1 MSFMAVATF
10 NAQRVLALESRHAK
24 EIAKLITSYGGSPN
38 VAPAVRE
45 VSLESRDALDF
56 AANLIAGKF
65 DLVIFLTGAGARAL
79 FTAVEGSYTRQEIAV
94 ALERTVVVAR
104 GVKPVSALREI
115 GVKPSFVAPEPNTWR
130 ELLRILDDEVVATYP
145 LKGLQIAVQE
155 YGVPSK
161 ELLAGL
167 RERGACVTTVPVY
180 QWSLPEDIVPLQ
192 QAAKSIAAGELD
204 VILLT
209 SAIQIT
215 HLFQIAAELNLKESV
230 RHGLERMVIASIG
243 PSTSERIRALGL
255 QPDME
260 ASHPRMGFLVKEAA
274 ERSAGLL
281 QQKQKEPALGI
292 LHEIGSRMAAAMPLR
307 EVLDRIIEFAA
318 SVARFDSCFIFV
330 LEGDELVLRASK
342 NPHPDEV
349 GHLSLRLGEG
359 ITGWVAKHHQP
370 VAIPSNA
377 FQDPRFQFFNELPE
391 DRYESFLSVPLL
403 SRGRIVG
410 VINLQNREP
419 HTYSK
424 TEIRL
429 ISTIGFLVGAE
440 IEMAR
445 LEEKSSQ
452 LSEELE
458 TRKVVER
465 AKGILQR
472 DSRLSEEEAYLTLRR
487 QSRQQR
493 KSMKEIAESIVASE
507 SHRPPAV
514 TPADSRSAHTK
525 RV

>member
-1 MSFMAVATF
+1 MPGASFKGL
-10 NAQRVLALESRHAK
+10 RVLALESRHAK
-24 EIAKLITSYGGSPN
+24 EIAKLIASYGGAST
-38 VAPAVRE
+38 VAPAMRE
-45 VSLESRDALDF
+45 VSVESHEALSF
-56 AANLIAGKF
+56 AANLVAGKF
-65 DLVIFLTGAGARAL
+65 DLVIFLTGAGTRAL
-79 FTAVEGSYTRQEIAV
+79 VTAVESSYTRQELAA

-104 GVKPVSALREI
+104 GIKPVSALREI
-115 GVKPSFVAPEPNTWR
+115 GVKPTYVAPEPNTWR
-130 ELLRILDDEVVATYP
+130 EVLRILDDEVVARHP

-161 ELLAGL
+161 ELLAEL

-180 QWSLPEDIVPLQ
+180 QWSLPEDIAPLQ
-192 QAAKSIAAGELD
+192 QAAKSIAAAELD
-204 VILLT
+204 VVLLT

-215 HLFQIAAELNLKESV
+215 HLFQIAADLKIEEAI
-230 RHGLERMVIASIG
+230 RRGLERMVIASIG
-243 PSTSERIRALGL
+243 PSTSERIRSLGL

-274 ERSAGLL
+274 ERSADLL
-281 QQKQKEPALGI
+281 QQKQKEPGLSI
-292 LHEIGSRMAAAMPLR
+292 LHEIGSRMAAASPLR

-318 SVARFDSCFIFV
+318 SITRFDSCFIFV
-330 LEGDELVLRASK
+330 LEDDELVLRASK
-342 NPHPDEV
+342 NPHPEEL

-359 ITGWVAKHHQP
+359 ITGWVAKHQQP
-370 VAIPSNA
+370 VAIARNA

-391 DRYESFLSVPLL
+391 DRYESFLSVPVL

-410 VINLQNREP
+410 VINLQSREP
-419 HTYSK
+419 HAYSK

-452 LSEELE
+452 LTEELE

-472 DSRLSEEEAYLTLRR
+472 ESRLSEEQAYLALRR

-493 KSMKEIAESIVASE
+493 KSMKEVAEAIVALE
-507 SHRPPAV
+507 FQR
-514 TPADSRSAHTK
+514 TQGRRS
-525 RV
+525 VS

>member
-1 MSFMAVATF
+1 MAGPTF
-10 NAQRVLALESRHAK
+10 NSLRVLALESRHAK
-24 EIAKLITSYGGSPN
+24 EIAKLIASYGGSPT

-45 VSLESRDALDF
+45 VSLQSHEALSF
-56 AANLIAGKF
+56 AADLLAGKF
-65 DLVIFLTGAGARAL
+65 DLVIFLTGAGVRAL
-79 FTAVEGSYTRQEIAV
+79 FAAVESSYTRQELAA
-94 ALERTVVVAR
+94 ALERTAIVAR

-115 GVKPSFVAPEPNTWR
+115 GVKPSYVAPEPNTWR
-130 ELLRILDDEVVATYP
+130 EVLRILDDEVAATHP
-145 LKGLQIAVQE
+145 LKGLQVAVQE

-167 RERGACVTTVPVY
+167 RERGAIVTTVPVY
-180 QWSLPEDIVPLQ
+180 QWSLPDDIAPLQ
-192 QAAKSIAAGELD
+192 QAAKAIAAGDLD
-204 VILLT
+204 VVLLT

-215 HLFQIAAELNLKESV
+215 HLFQIAVELNLEEPV
-230 RHGLERMVIASIG
+230 RHGFERMVIASIG
-243 PSTSERIRALGL
+243 PSTSERIRSLGL

-274 ERSAGLL
+274 ERSAQLL
-281 QQKQKEPALGI
+281 QQKEKDPALGI

-307 EVLDRIIEFAA
+307 EVLERIIEFAA

-330 LEGDELVLRASK
+330 LENDELVLRASK
-342 NPHPDEV
+342 NPHPDEL

-370 VAIPSNA
+370 VAIARNA

-391 DRYESFLSVPLL
+391 DRFESFLSVPLL

-424 TEIRL
+424 NEIRL

-452 LSEELE
+452 LTEELE
-458 TRKVVER
+458 TRKLVER

-472 DSRLSEEEAYLTLRR
+472 ESRLNEEEAYLTLRR

-493 KSMKEIAESIVASE
+493 KSLREVAAGIIAAD
-507 SHRPPAV
+507 SHR
-514 TPADSRSAHTK
+514 RSA
-525 RV
+525 RLP

>member
-1 MSFMAVATF
+1 MAVATF
-10 NAQRVLALESRHAK
+10 NNLRVLALESRHGK
-24 EIAKLITSYGGSPN
+24 EIGKLIASYGGSPT

-45 VSLESRDALDF
+45 VSLESHEALDF
-56 AANLIAGKF
+56 AQNLIAGKF
-65 DLVIFLTGAGARAL
+65 DLVIFLTGAGTRAL
-79 FTAVEGSYTRQEIAV
+79 FTAVEGSFSRHELAA
-94 ALERTVVVAR
+94 ALERTVVIAR

-130 ELLRILDDEVVATYP
+130 EVLQILDDEVAARHP
-145 LKGLQIAVQE
+145 LKGIQIAVQE

-180 QWSLPEDIVPLQ
+180 QWALPEDIVPLQ
-192 QAAKSIAAGELD
+192 RAAESIAAGEFD
-204 VILLT
+204 VIILT

-215 HLFQIAAELNLKESV
+215 HLFQIAADLKMKDAIRS
-230 RHGLERMVIASIG
+230 GLERMVIASIG
-243 PSTSERIRALGL
+243 PSTSERIRTLGL

-274 ERSAGLL
+274 ECSADLL
-281 QQKQKEPALGI
+281 QQKKKDPALSF
-292 LHEIGSRMAAAMPLR
+292 LHEIGSRMAASPLR
-307 EVLDRIIEFAA
+307 EVLERIIEFAA

-330 LEGDELVLRASK
+330 LEDDELVLRASK

-349 GHLSLRLGEG
+349 GQLSLHLGQG
-359 ITGWVAKHHQP
+359 ITGWVAKHLQP
-370 VAIPSNA
+370 VAIARNA

-403 SRGRIVG
+403 SRGRTVG

-445 LEEKSSQ
+445 LEDKSSE
-452 LSEELE
+452 LTEELE
-458 TRKVVER
+458 TRKIVER

-472 DSRLSEEEAYLTLRR
+472 DARLSEEEAYLALRR

-493 KSMKEIAESIVASE
+493 KTMKEVAERIIGEGAE
-507 SHRPPAV
+507 GPQK
-514 TPADSRSAHTK
+514 K
-525 RV
+525 RGVC

>member
-1 MSFMAVATF
+1 MTATSF
-10 NAQRVLALESRHAK
+10 NGLRVLALESRHGK
-24 EIAKLITSYGGSPN
+24 EIGRLIASYGGSPT

-45 VSLESRDALDF
+45 VSLESREALQF
-56 AANLIAGKF
+56 AKNLLAGKF
-65 DLVIFLTGAGARAL
+65 DLVIFLTGAGTRAL
-79 FTAVEGSYTRQEIAV
+79 FTAVESSHTRQEIAA
-94 ALERTVVVAR
+94 ALKQTVVIAR
-104 GVKPVSALREI
+104 GVKPVSALREVGI
-115 GVKPSFVAPEPNTWR
+115 KPSFVAPEPNTWR
-130 ELLRILDDEVVATYP
+130 EVLRILDDEVAATHP
-145 LKGLQIAVQE
+145 LKGIQIAVQE

-161 ELLAGL
+161 ELIAGL
-167 RERGACVTTVPVY
+167 RERGACVTSVPVY
-180 QWSLPEDIVPLQ
+180 QWSLPEDIAPIR
-192 QAAKSIAAGELD
+192 QAARSIAGGELD

-215 HLFQIAAELNLKESV
+215 HLFQIAADLKTEEAV
-230 RHGLERMVIASIG
+230 RDGLERMVVASIG
-243 PSTSERIRALGL
+243 PSTSERIRSLGL
-255 QPDME
+255 QPDLE

-274 ERSAGLL
+274 ERSADLL
-281 QQKQKEPALGI
+281 RQKENEPALSI
-292 LHEIGSRMAAAMPLR
+292 LHEIGSRMAAASPLR
-307 EVLDRIIEFAA
+307 EVLDRIIDFAC

-330 LEGDELVLRASK
+330 LEEDELLLRASK

-370 VAIPSNA
+370 VAIARNA
-377 FQDPRFQFFNELPE
+377 FHDPRFQFFNELPE

-403 SRGRIVG
+403 SRGRTVG
-410 VINLQNREP
+410 VINLQNRDP

-472 DSRLSEEEAYLTLRR
+472 ESHISEEEAYLALRR

-493 KSMKEIAESIVASE
+493 KSMKEVAEAIVAAESR
-507 SHRPPAV
+507 HQPRLP
-514 TPADSRSAHTK
+514 
-525 RV
+525 

>member
-1 MSFMAVATF
+1 MSIASFSGL
-10 NAQRVLALESRHAK
+10 RVLALESRHAK
-24 EIAKLITSYGGSPN
+24 EISKLIASYGGVPT

-45 VSLESRDALDF
+45 VSLDSTEALEF
-56 AANLIAGKF
+56 AKALINGKF
-65 DLVIFLTGAGARAL
+65 DMVIFLTGAGTRVL
-79 FTAVEGSYTRQEIAV
+79 VSAVEGTFTREQLTE
-94 ALERTVVVAR
+94 ALERVVVVAR
-104 GVKPVSALREI
+104 GTKPVSALRELGI
-115 GVKPSFVAPEPNTWR
+115 RPSLVAPEPNTWR
-130 ELLRILDDEVVATYP
+130 EVLRVLDDEIAASHP
-145 LKGLQIAVQE
+145 IKGLQIAVQE

-167 RERGACVTTVPVY
+167 RERGANVTTVPVY
-180 QWSLPEDIVPLQ
+180 QWSLPEDVEPLRE
-192 QAAKSIAAGELD
+192 AARSIAAGTLD

-215 HLFQIAAELNLKESV
+215 HLFQIAAELKMEDGV
-230 RHGLERMVIASIG
+230 RHGLERMVIASVG
-243 PSTSERIRALGL
+243 PSTSERIRSLGL

-281 QQKQKEPALGI
+281 EQKHKDPALNI
-292 LHEIGSRMAAAMPLR
+292 LHDIGRRMAAASPLR
-307 EVLDRIIEFAA
+307 EVLDRIIEFAG
-318 SVARFDSCFIFV
+318 SVARFDSCLIFV
-330 LEGDELVLRASK
+330 LEDDELVLRASK
-342 NPHPDEV
+342 NPHPEEV

-370 VAIPSNA
+370 VAISRNA

-391 DRYESFLSVPLL
+391 DRFESFLSVPLL
-403 SRGRIVG
+403 SRGRVVG

-424 TEIRL
+424 LEIRL

-452 LSEELE
+452 LTEELE

-472 DSRLSEEEAYLTLRR
+472 ESRLSEEEAYLTLRR

-493 KSMKEIAESIVASE
+493 KSMKEVAELIVSKESSRAPRKRTAS
-507 SHRPPAV
+507 
-514 TPADSRSAHTK
+514 
-525 RV
+525 

>member
-1 MSFMAVATF
+1 MAVASF
-10 NAQRVLALESRHAK
+10 NGLRVLALESRHAK
-24 EIAKLITSYGGSPN
+24 EIAKLIASYGGSPT

-45 VSLESRDALDF
+45 VSIESHEALDF
-56 AANLIAGKF
+56 AKSLMAGKF
-65 DLVIFLTGAGARAL
+65 DLVIFLTGAGTRAL
-79 FTAVEGSYTRQEIAV
+79 VTAVESAYSRQEIAA
-94 ALERTVVVAR
+94 ALERTVVIAR

-115 GVKPSFVAPEPNTWR
+115 GVKPSLVAPEPNTWR
-130 ELLRILDDEVVATYP
+130 EVLRVLDDEVAATHR
-145 LKGLQIAVQE
+145 LKGIQIAVQE

-167 RERGACVTTVPVY
+167 RERGASVTTVPVY
-180 QWSLPEDIVPLQ
+180 EWSLPQDIAPLQ
-192 QAAKSIAAGELD
+192 EAAKSIAAGELD
-204 VILLT
+204 VVLLT

-215 HLFQIAAELNLKESV
+215 HFFQVAAALHIEESV
-230 RHGLERMVIASIG
+230 RRGLERVVIASIG
-243 PSTSERIRALGL
+243 PSTSERIRSLGL

-274 ERSAGLL
+274 ERSADLL
-281 QQKQKEPALGI
+281 QQKAKDPALSI
-292 LHEIGSRMAAAMPLR
+292 LHEIGSRMAAASPLR
-307 EVLDRIIEFAA
+307 EVLDRILGFAG

-330 LEGDELVLRASK
+330 LEDDELVLRASK

-349 GHLSLRLGEG
+349 GHLSLHLGQG

-370 VAIPSNA
+370 VAIARNA

-403 SRGRIVG
+403 SRGRAVG

-452 LSEELE
+452 LTEELE

-472 DSRLSEEEAYLTLRR
+472 ESRLSEEEAYLALRR

-493 KSMKEIAESIVASE
+493 KSMKEVAEAIVAAESIRQQA
-507 SHRPPAV
+507 RP
-514 TPADSRSAHTK
+514 S
-525 RV
+525 

>member
-1 MSFMAVATF
+1 MAAATF
-10 NAQRVLALESRHAK
+10 NGLRVLALESRHAK
-24 EIAKLITSYGGSPN
+24 EIAKLIASYGGSPTL
-38 VAPAVRE
+38 APAVRE
-45 VSLESRDALDF
+45 VSLESHEALDF
-56 AANLIAGKF
+56 ARNLIAGKF

-79 FTAVEGSYTRQEIAV
+79 FTAVEGSYTRQEIAA
-94 ALERTVVVAR
+94 ALGRTAVIAR

-130 ELLRILDDEVVATYP
+130 EVLRILDDEVAATHP
-145 LKGLQIAVQE
+145 LKGIQIAVQE

-161 ELLAGL
+161 ELLSGL

-180 QWSLPEDIVPLQ
+180 QWALPEDIAPLLE
-192 QAAKSIAAGELD
+192 AAKSIAACELD
-204 VILLT
+204 VVLLT

-215 HLFQIAAELNLKESV
+215 HLFQVAADLKMEDAV
-230 RHGLERMVIASIG
+230 RHGLERMIIASIG
-243 PSTSERIRALGL
+243 PSTSERIRSLGL

-274 ERSAGLL
+274 ERSADLL
-281 QQKQKEPALGI
+281 QQKEKDPALSI
-292 LHEIGSRMAAAMPLR
+292 LHEIGSRMAAASPLR
-307 EVLDRIIEFAA
+307 EVLDRIIDFAG
-318 SVARFDSCFIFV
+318 SVARFDSCLIFV
-330 LEGDELVLRASK
+330 LEEDELVLRASK
-342 NPHPDEV
+342 NPHPEEV
-349 GHLSLRLGEG
+349 GQLSLRLGQG

-370 VAIPSNA
+370 VAIARNA

-403 SRGRIVG
+403 SRGRTVG

-472 DSRLSEEEAYLTLRR
+472 ESRLSEEEAYLTLRR

-493 KSMKEIAESIVASE
+493 KSMKELAEGIIAAESQRQQPRLS
-507 SHRPPAV
+507 
-514 TPADSRSAHTK
+514 
-525 RV
+525 

>member
-1 MSFMAVATF
+1 MAVATF
-10 NAQRVLALESRHAK
+10 NGLRVLALESRHAK
-24 EIAKLITSYGGSPN
+24 EIAKLIASYGGNPT

-45 VSLESRDALDF
+45 VSLESRAALDF
-56 AANLIAGKF
+56 ASNLLAGKF
-65 DLVIFLTGAGARAL
+65 DLVIFLTGAGTRAL
-79 FTAVEGSYTRQEIAV
+79 VTAVEGSYSRQEIAA

-104 GVKPVSALREI
+104 SVKPVSALREI

-130 ELLRILDDEVVATYP
+130 EVLRILDDEVAANHP
-145 LKGLQIAVQE
+145 LKGLQVAVQE

-167 RERGACVTTVPVY
+167 RERGASVTTVPVY
-180 QWSLPEDIVPLQ
+180 TWSLPEDVAPLQ
-192 QAAKSIAAGELD
+192 QAARAIAAGELD
-204 VILLT
+204 VVVLT
-209 SAIQIT
+209 SAVQIT
-215 HLFQIAAELNLKESV
+215 HLFQVAAELKIDDSV

-274 ERSAGLL
+274 ERSAHLL
-281 QQKQKEPALGI
+281 EQKQKEPALSI
-292 LHEIGSRMAAAMPLR
+292 LHEIGSRMAAASPMR
-307 EVLDRIIEFAA
+307 EVLDRIIDFAG

-330 LEGDELVLRASK
+330 LEEDDLVLRASK

-349 GHLSLRLGEG
+349 GHLSLRLGQG

-370 VAIPSNA
+370 VAIARNA

-403 SRGRIVG
+403 SRGRTVG

-452 LSEELE
+452 LTEELE

-472 DSRLSEEEAYLTLRR
+472 ESRLSEEEAYLALRR

-493 KSMKEIAESIVASE
+493 KSMKEVAEAVVAAESRRQQV
-507 SHRPPAV
+507 RP
-514 TPADSRSAHTK
+514 S
-525 RV
+525 

>member
-1 MSFMAVATF
+1 MAAATF
-10 NAQRVLALESRHAK
+10 NGLRVLALESRHAK
-24 EIAKLITSYGGSPN
+24 EIAKLIASYGGSPTL
-38 VAPAVRE
+38 APAVRE
-45 VSLESRDALDF
+45 VSLESHEALDF
-56 AANLIAGKF
+56 ARNLIAGKF

-79 FTAVEGSYTRQEIAV
+79 FTAVEGSYTRQEIAA
-94 ALERTVVVAR
+94 ALGRTAVIAR

-130 ELLRILDDEVVATYP
+130 EVLRILDDEVAATHP
-145 LKGLQIAVQE
+145 LKGIQIAVQE

-180 QWSLPEDIVPLQ
+180 QWALPEDIAPLLE
-192 QAAKSIAAGELD
+192 AAKSIAACELD
-204 VILLT
+204 VVLLT

-215 HLFQIAAELNLKESV
+215 HLFEVAADLKMQDAV
-230 RHGLERMVIASIG
+230 RHGLERMIIASIG
-243 PSTSERIRALGL
+243 PSTSERIRSLGL

-274 ERSAGLL
+274 ERSADLL
-281 QQKQKEPALGI
+281 QQKEKDPALSI
-292 LHEIGSRMAAAMPLR
+292 LHEIGSRMAAASPLR
-307 EVLDRIIEFAA
+307 EVLNRIIDFAG
-318 SVARFDSCFIFV
+318 SVARFDSCLIFV
-330 LEGDELVLRASK
+330 LEEDELVLRASK

-349 GHLSLRLGEG
+349 GQLSLRLGQG

-370 VAIPSNA
+370 VAIARNA

-403 SRGRIVG
+403 SRGRTVG

-440 IEMAR
+440 IELAR

-472 DSRLSEEEAYLTLRR
+472 ESRLSEEEAYLTLRR

-493 KSMKEIAESIVASE
+493 KSMKEVAEGIIAAESQRQQPRLS
-507 SHRPPAV
+507 
-514 TPADSRSAHTK
+514 
-525 RV
+525 

>member
-1 MSFMAVATF
+1 MAVATF
-10 NAQRVLALESRHAK
+10 NGLRVLALESRHAK
-24 EIAKLITSYGGSPN
+24 EIAKLIASYGGSAT

-45 VSLESRDALDF
+45 VALDSHEALDF
-56 AANLIAGKF
+56 AKNLLAGKF

-79 FTAVEGSYTRQEIAV
+79 FTAVEGSYTRRELAA
-94 ALERTVVVAR
+94 ALERTVVIAR

-115 GVKPSFVAPEPNTWR
+115 GVKASLVAPEPNTWR
-130 ELLRILDDEVVATYP
+130 EVLRILDDEVAATHP
-145 LKGLQIAVQE
+145 LKGIQVAVQE

-167 RERGACVTTVPVY
+167 RERGASVTTVPVY
-180 QWSLPEDIVPLQ
+180 QWSLPEDIAPLQ
-192 QAAKSIAAGELD
+192 HAAKSIAAGELD

-215 HLFQIAAELNLKESV
+215 HLYKIAADLKMEDAV

-243 PSTSERIRALGL
+243 PSTSERIRSLGL

-274 ERSAGLL
+274 ERSADLL
-281 QQKQKEPALGI
+281 QQKERDPALGI
-292 LHEIGSRMAAAMPLR
+292 LHEIGSRMAAASPLR
-307 EVLDRIIEFAA
+307 EVLDRIIDFAA

-330 LEGDELVLRASK
+330 LEEDELVLRASK

-370 VAIPSNA
+370 VAIARNA
-377 FQDPRFQFFNELPE
+377 FQDQRFQFFNELPE

-403 SRGRIVG
+403 SRGRAVG

-419 HTYSK
+419 HTYNKS
-424 TEIRL
+424 EIRL

-452 LSEELE
+452 LTEELE

-472 DSRLSEEEAYLTLRR
+472 ESRLSEEEAYLTLRR

-493 KSMKEIAESIVASE
+493 KSMKEVAEAIVAASE
-507 SHRPPAV
+507 SQRQQPRL
-514 TPADSRSAHTK
+514 S
-525 RV
+525 

>member
-1 MSFMAVATF
+1 MAVATF
-10 NAQRVLALESRHAK
+10 NGLRVLALESRHAK
-24 EIAKLITSYGGSPN
+24 EIAKLIASYGGSAT

-45 VSLESRDALDF
+45 VALDSHEALDF
-56 AANLIAGKF
+56 AKNLLAGKF

-79 FTAVEGSYTRQEIAV
+79 FTAVEGSYTRRELAA
-94 ALERTVVVAR
+94 ALERTVVIAR

-115 GVKPSFVAPEPNTWR
+115 GVKASLVAPEPNTWR
-130 ELLRILDDEVVATYP
+130 EVLRILDDEVAATHP
-145 LKGLQIAVQE
+145 LKGIQVAVQE

-167 RERGACVTTVPVY
+167 RERGASVTTVPVY
-180 QWSLPEDIVPLQ
+180 QWSLPEDIAPLQ
-192 QAAKSIAAGELD
+192 HAAKSIAAGELD

-215 HLFQIAAELNLKESV
+215 HLYKIAADLKMEDAV

-243 PSTSERIRALGL
+243 PSTSERIRSLGL

-274 ERSAGLL
+274 ERSADLL
-281 QQKQKEPALGI
+281 QQKEKDPALGI
-292 LHEIGSRMAAAMPLR
+292 LHEIGSRMAAASPLR
-307 EVLDRIIEFAA
+307 EVLDRIIDFAA

-330 LEGDELVLRASK
+330 LEEDELVLRASK

-370 VAIPSNA
+370 VAIARNA
-377 FQDPRFQFFNELPE
+377 FQDQRFQFFNELPE

-403 SRGRIVG
+403 SRGRAVG

-419 HTYSK
+419 HTYNKS
-424 TEIRL
+424 EIRL

-452 LSEELE
+452 LTEELE

-472 DSRLSEEEAYLTLRR
+472 ESRLSEEEAYLTLRR

-493 KSMKEIAESIVASE
+493 KSMKEVAEAIVAASE
-507 SHRPPAV
+507 SQRQQPRL
-514 TPADSRSAHTK
+514 S
-525 RV
+525 

>member
-1 MSFMAVATF
+1 MAAATF
-10 NAQRVLALESRHAK
+10 NGLRVLALESRHAT
-24 EIAKLITSYGGSPN
+24 EIAKLIASYGGNPT

-45 VSLESRDALDF
+45 VSLESGAALGF
-56 AANLIAGKF
+56 ASSLLAGKF
-65 DLVIFLTGAGARAL
+65 DLVIFLTGAGTRGL
-79 FTAVEGSYTRQEIAV
+79 FTAVEGTYSRPEIAA
-94 ALERTVVVAR
+94 ALERTVFVAR

-130 ELLRILDDEVVATYP
+130 EVLRILDDEVAATHP
-145 LKGLQIAVQE
+145 LRGIQVAVQE

-167 RERGACVTTVPVY
+167 RERGASVTTVPVY
-180 QWSLPEDIVPLQ
+180 QWSLPEDTEPLR

-215 HLFQIAAELNLKESV
+215 HLFQVAAELKLGDSV
-230 RHGLERMVIASIG
+230 RHGLERLVIASIG

-274 ERSAGLL
+274 ERSADLL
-281 QQKQKEPALGI
+281 EQKEKQLALSI
-292 LHEIGSRMAAAMPLR
+292 LHEIGSRMAAASPLR
-307 EVLDRIIEFAA
+307 EVLDRIIDFAG

-330 LEGDELVLRASK
+330 LEDEELVLRASK
-342 NPHPDEV
+342 NPHPDELD
-349 GHLSLRLGEG
+349 HLTLRLGQG

-370 VAIPSNA
+370 VAIARNA
-377 FQDPRFQFFNELPE
+377 FQDPRFQLFNELPE

-403 SRGRIVG
+403 SRGRTVG

-419 HTYSK
+419 HTYS
-424 TEIRL
+424 TQEIRL

-452 LSEELE
+452 LTEELE

-472 DSRLSEEEAYLTLRR
+472 ESAITEEEAYLTLRR

-493 KSMKEIAESIVASE
+493 KSMKEVAEAIIAAESRRQQA
-507 SHRPPAV
+507 RP
-514 TPADSRSAHTK
+514 S
-525 RV
+525 

>member
-1 MSFMAVATF
+1 MAVATF
-10 NAQRVLALESRHAK
+10 NGLRVLALESRHAK
-24 EIAKLITSYGGSPN
+24 EIAKLIASYGGNPT

-45 VSLESRDALDF
+45 VSLESGAALDF
-56 AANLIAGKF
+56 ASRLLAGKF
-65 DLVIFLTGAGARAL
+65 DLVIFLTGAGTRAL
-79 FTAVEGSYTRQEIAV
+79 VTAVEGSYSRQEIAA

-115 GVKPSFVAPEPNTWR
+115 GIKPSFVAPEPNTWR
-130 ELLRILDDEVVATYP
+130 EVLRILDDEVAASHP
-145 LKGLQIAVQE
+145 LKGLQVAVQE

-167 RERGACVTTVPVY
+167 RERGASVTAVPVY
-180 QWSLPEDIVPLQ
+180 TWSLPEDIAPLQ
-192 QAAKSIAAGELD
+192 QAARAIAAGELD
-204 VILLT
+204 VVVLT
-209 SAIQIT
+209 SAVQIT
-215 HLFQIAAELNLKESV
+215 HLFQVAAELKIEDSV

-274 ERSAGLL
+274 ERSADLL
-281 QQKQKEPALGI
+281 EQKEKEPALSI
-292 LHEIGSRMAAAMPLR
+292 LHEIGSRMAAASPMR
-307 EVLDRIIEFAA
+307 EVLDRIIDFAG

-330 LEGDELVLRASK
+330 LEEEDLVLRASK

-349 GHLSLRLGEG
+349 GHLSLRLGQG

-370 VAIPSNA
+370 VAIARNA

-403 SRGRIVG
+403 SRGRTVG

-445 LEEKSSQ
+445 LEEKSTQ
-452 LSEELE
+452 LTEELE

-472 DSRLSEEEAYLTLRR
+472 ESRLSEEEAYLALRR

-493 KSMKEIAESIVASE
+493 KSMKEVAEAVVAAESRRQQV
-507 SHRPPAV
+507 RP
-514 TPADSRSAHTK
+514 S
-525 RV
+525 